1 MEEPI
6 VPEASSQ
13 VPTEPTETQA
23 PASTQADSPEMLRVL
38 ETITEKLEK
47 IGTPAPQPQAP
58 VQEETKV
65 PEPEEDLL
73 WSDPKEYAR
82 RLKESIRQDIQ
93 KDVQS
98 TIKKQSEVD
107 TARARIIRE
116 FPELADSNSAF
127 YKEVDAEVI
136 RRSKE
141 GIQVTPQMV
150 EDIAYVLDRKKI
162 VKGIKAPAAPVK
174 PVPSGGSAPS
184 GNVPQG
190 SSQDLSS
197 VKMEIAKKLGKDENW
212 AKNAYSTIQPGREA
226 VYKRG

>member
-1 MEEPI
+1 MDEPI
-6 VPEASSQ
+6 VSN
-13 VPTEPTETQA
+13 EPQAPVESQA
-23 PASTQADSPEMLRVL
+23 PAPADSPEMLRVL

-47 IGTPAPQPQAP
+47 IGTPAPQAPPP
-58 VQEETKV
+58 VQEEAQA

-98 TIKKQSEVD
+98 TMKKQTEVE

-116 FPELADSNSAF
+116 FPELADPNSAF
-127 YKEVDAEVI
+127 YKEVDAEVV
-136 RRSKE
+136 RRNNE

-162 VKGIKAPAAPVK
+162 VKGTKSPAAPVK

-190 SSQDLSS
+190 SSESLSS

-212 AKNAYSTIQPGREA
+212 AKHAYGTIQPRREA